1 MDVNQCLFDP
11 PAAEVRD
18 ADSEIASR
26 AKRALKRS
34 GESSWEAADCFLELS
49 ERGWTQARIGKE
61 CGASQSS
68 VSKFI
73 ACARRYS
80 LANNRPAFWDA
91 YREVDGRPVQP
102 ADLAPVRQAPDE
114 LAGDDQVETVTPTG
128 NLSVSRQT
136 DEPDGTEEPEQE
148 EDKPRPAYMQQ
159 CTGRQDWYTPGVYL
173 DAARAVLGA
182 IDLDPASS
190 DAAQQL
196 VQAGTYFT
204 KDDDGLAQPWAGKV
218 WLNPPCAQPLVT
230 QFTEKLAEHF
240 KAGDVTAA
248 VVLVNNAT
256 ETQWFQTLASEAS
269 AVCFLVRRVR
279 FLDADGSCPKGGPLQ
294 GQAVLYL
301 GDRVDRFLAA
311 FTPLGMCW
319 VRGQEPTTGK
329 PVNRDGAGG
338 VTGDF
343 HQ

>member
-1 MDVNQCLFDP
+1 MDMNECLFDA

-18 ADSEIASR
+18 ADEELASR
-26 AKRALKRS
+26 ARKALKRS

-49 ERGWTQARIGKE
+49 KRSWTQTRIGKE

-68 VSKFI
+68 VSRFM
-73 ACARRYS
+73 ACARNY
-80 LANNRPAFWDA
+80 AVPHDRPAFWDA
-91 YREVDGRPVQP
+91 YREVDGKAVQP
-102 ADLAPVRQAPDE
+102 AEITLAQQPADE
-114 LAGDDQVETVTPTG
+114 LAGDDQVETLFGNG
-128 NLSVSRQT
+128 NLAVSAQT
-136 DEPDGTEEPEQE
+136 DEPEEVGQE
-148 EDKPRPAYMQQ
+148 GDKPRPAYMQQ
-159 CTGRQDWYTPGVYL
+159 CTGRQDWYTPAVYL

-190 DAAQQL
+190 DAAQQM

-204 KDDDGLAQPWAGKV
+204 KENDGLKQPWAGRL
-218 WLNPPCAQPLVT
+218 WMNPPYAQPFVT

-240 KAGDVTAA
+240 KAGDVSAA

-319 VRGQEPTTGK
+319 VRGQAPTPEDRRG
-329 PVNRDGAGG
+329 
-338 VTGDF
+338 
-343 HQ
+343 